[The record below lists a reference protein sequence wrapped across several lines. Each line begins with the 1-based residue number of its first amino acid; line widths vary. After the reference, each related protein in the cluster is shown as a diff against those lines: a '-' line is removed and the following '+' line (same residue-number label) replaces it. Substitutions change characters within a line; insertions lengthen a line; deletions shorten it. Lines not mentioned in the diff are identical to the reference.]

1 MSYHILSI
9 DQPDCTLTCSKGQ
22 LIMSYDHG
30 ENRIP
35 MEDVGAIIISSFKC
49 SITNHFLIEAC
60 RQRIGLV
67 ICDAHKPAAIVLPT
81 DRVTDTQTIRNL
93 AKMSATFKQRLW
105 KKTVDAKCDNQAI
118 LASQWAPTHPLC
130 RELATQAST
139 LSEHKEAICAKL
151 FWAIFGNAVA
161 QSKFKRGR
169 YEEGY
174 NSLFNYGYAILLSS
188 TLQQLY
194 AHGLDPIF
202 GIFHQTREH
211 ATPLAYDLMEPFR
224 PAFDANVARW
234 IQLQRATGWQEED
247 IMQISTVYRSHI
259 IKTLSAQVS
268 YEGLE
273 MPLRSALQASI
284 ASFRRAITSKQ
295 VSPYK
300 AWKIS
305 AIKWDG

>member
-1 MSYHILSI
+1 MSYHILAI
-9 DQPDCTLTCSKGQ
+9 DQADCTITCSKGQ

-30 ENRIP
+30 ENRLP

-49 SITNHFLIEAC
+49 SITNKFIVEAC
-60 RQRIGLV
+60 RNKIGLV
-67 ICDAHKPAAIVLPT
+67 VCDAHKPAAIVLPT
-81 DRVTDTQTIRNL
+81 DRVTDTQVIRNL

-105 KKTVDAKCDNQAI
+105 KKTLDAKCANQSK
-118 LASQWAPTHPLC
+118 LALQWAPTHPLC
-130 RELATQAST
+130 IELTHQAAAP
-139 LSEHKEAICAKL
+139 SEHKEAICAKL
-151 FWAIFGNAVA
+151 FWSIFGDAVA

-174 NSLFNYGYAILLSS
+174 NSLFNYGYAILLSC

-194 AHGLDPIF
+194 ALGLDPIF
-202 GIFHQTREH
+202 GIFHMTREH

-234 IQLQRATGWQEED
+234 IQQQRCAGWPEED
-247 IMQISTVYRSHI
+247 IMQISTAYRQHI
-259 IKTLSAQVS
+259 IKTLSAQVN
-268 YEGLE
+268 YEGLP

-284 ASFRRAITSKQ
+284 SSFRSAITTQQ